1 MATEWYLMQTPTSL
15 SGYET
20 ERFEDY
26 STESFSEILASYA
39 GCDIKVYDSDM
50 TELKDLRVVVQGNI
64 PDTKDRTLRRTV
76 LSEIGTLKSGWYVKY
91 KDRIYILTGLVDT
104 NGVYEKTTMIL
115 CQYQFK
121 WQDDNGKVIER
132 WGNITTASQYNSGID
147 ERNGKA
153 VMLSS
158 NQNIVTL
165 PNDDDSLSFEDRR
178 VFLDRR
184 PNPIKVY
191 KVTRTD
197 EFEYYY
203 GEDDGVIV
211 FLLSRD
217 LYNEET
223 DRQDL
228 RLCDYDSRTA
238 DTEDIVIHYNGLL
251 TVRNG
256 GSYKS
261 FKTDSEVTWS
271 IEGTDEQIAA
281 LTLAVIDDKS
291 CKIKC
296 AKNNELIDSEF
307 KLIATTND
315 DNKSEITIRIS
326 GGV

>member
-1 MATEWYLMQTPTSL
+1 MATEWYLMQAPTSL
-15 SGYET
+15 SSFET

-26 STESFSEILASYA
+26 STESFSELLASYL
-39 GCDIKVYDSDM
+39 GCDIKVYAPDM
-50 TELKDLRVVVQGNI
+50 TELKDLRVIIQGDI
-64 PDTKDRTLRRTV
+64 PDTRDRTLRRTI
-76 LSEIGTLKSGWYVKY
+76 LSEIGTLKAGWYVMY
-91 KDRIYILTGLVDT
+91 NDRIYILTGLVDT

-115 CQYQFK
+115 CQYKFK
-121 WQDDNGKVIER
+121 WQDDNGKIIER
-132 WGNITTASQYNSGID
+132 WGNVTTASQYNSGID

-203 GEDDGVIV
+203 GVDDGVIV

-217 LYNEET
+217 LFNEET

-228 RLCDYDSRTA
+228 RLCDYDSRVS
-238 DTEDIVIHYNGLL
+238 DTEDVVIHYSGLL
-251 TVRNG
+251 TVRCG
-256 GSYKS
+256 GSYKQ
-261 FKTDSEVTWS
+261 FKTDSDVTWE
-271 IEGTDEQIAA
+271 IDGTEEQKTA
-281 LTLAVIDDKS
+281 LTLTVVDDKT

-296 AKNNELIDSEF
+296 AKNTALIDSTF
-307 KLIATTND
+307 KLIATTNE
-315 DNKSEITIRIS
+315 DNKAEIQITIS